1 MKRVLAAAALAATFA
16 FGGAASAATIVLDGS
31 KEIRLTLN
39 DVSDLA
45 LSFSLD
51 DAAAGYTNWGGYI
64 KWSSREDGR
73 KDRDK
78 SSKACLECG
87 YSGGDWKLKYDPYS
101 DPNNPYSDP
110 NKISS
115 EPNKTS
121 TDLKLDFGKTLK
133 TVYVWIRP
141 TWGKGSV
148 SYEDGSAGAPDI
160 APVPLPAGGLL
171 LISGLGAALLLR
183 KRGRKAA

>member
-1 MKRVLAAAALAATFA
+1 MKRVLAAVALAATFA
-16 FGGAASAATIVLDGS
+16 FGGAASAATIVLDGQTD
-31 KEIRLTLN
+31 IRLTLN

-51 DAAAGYTNWGGYI
+51 DAAASSMQSGGYVM
-64 KWSSREDGR
+64 WSSREDGL
-73 KDRDK
+73 KDG
-78 SSKACLECG
+78 AGPWGTCLNCG
-87 YSGGDWKLKYDPYS
+87 YDGGEWKLS
-101 DPNNPYSDP
+101 RW
-110 NKISS
+110 
-115 EPNKTS
+115 ENKTS

-133 TVYVWIRP
+133 TVYVWIRE
-141 TWGKGSV
+141 TDGGKVSV

-171 LISGLGAALLLR
+171 LVSALGAALLLR

>member
-1 MKRVLAAAALAATFA
+1 MKRVFAAVALAATFA
-16 FGGAASAATIVLDGS
+16 FGGAVSAATIVLDGS
-31 KEIRLTLN
+31 KDIRLNLN

-51 DAAAGYTNWGGYI
+51 DAAASYTNWGGTI
-64 KWSSREDGR
+64 KWSTREDGR
-73 KDRDK
+73 TDSDGPWDP
-78 SSKACLECG
+78 CLDCG
-87 YSGGDWKLKYDPYS
+87 YDGGGWDLSYDPYS
-101 DPNNPYSDP
+101 VS
-110 NKISS
+110 
-115 EPNKTS
+115 NKTS

-133 TVYVWIRP
+133 TVYVWIHP
-141 TWGKGSV
+141 TYGNGKGSV

-171 LISGLGAALLLR
+171 LVSALGAALLLR

>member
-73 KDRDK
+73 QDWDGPWVT
-78 SSKACLECG
+78 CLECG
-87 YSGGDWKLKYDPYS
+87 YDGGGWALS
-101 DPNNPYSDP
+101 HWA
-110 NKISS
+110 
-115 EPNKTS
+115 NKTS

-141 TWGKGSV
+141 THGKGSV

-171 LISGLGAALLLR
+171 LVSALGAALLLR